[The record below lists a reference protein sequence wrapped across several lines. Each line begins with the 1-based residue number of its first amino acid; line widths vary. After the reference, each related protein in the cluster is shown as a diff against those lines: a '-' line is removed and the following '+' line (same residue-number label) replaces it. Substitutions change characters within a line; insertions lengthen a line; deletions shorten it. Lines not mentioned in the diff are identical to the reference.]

1 MWEGRARP
9 PDQVCLALGYTGPP
23 AQLAGTQQ
31 VGTER
36 PFDSSI
42 IRVDVGQD
50 VSQLAASGRH
60 TPIQGVLPALV
71 AVLPWG
77 SSFIPG
83 AQGLGSYSFSRV
95 HLIMVS
101 GDRYRNMSLA

>member
-1 MWEGRARP
+1 MWEGIARP
-9 PDQVCLALGYTGPP
+9 PDPVCLALGYTGPP

-31 VGTER
+31 VGTEH

-50 VSQLAASGRH
+50 ASQLLASGRH
-60 TPIQGVLPALV
+60 TPIQGTLAALV

-77 SSFIPG
+77 QCAFLKKPLLPVDG
-83 AQGLGSYSFSRV
+83 AV
-95 HLIMVS
+95 
-101 GDRYRNMSLA
+101 MSLKS